1 MSNSKKVQD
10 YINKFKSNLGKY
22 LNASESKQVGYLI
35 IKFIKQRS
43 RSGKDI
49 NGQKFDGLS
58 GPYKD
63 YRQRYKKNLHETT
76 TPKKSNITATGQMLD
91 SMKSEGKAGQIVV
104 NGPSGRRAKELD
116 GKSRGGNNKDVARY
130 VTEQGREFFGLTTE
144 EKSRLIK
151 EVKKTILSNLKK

>member
-10 YINKFKSNLGKY
+10 YINKFKSNIGKY
-22 LNASESKQVGYLI
+22 FTSTDSLYYGNKVIE
-35 IKFIKQRS
+35 FIKRRS
-43 RSGKDI
+43 RSGKGL
-49 NGQKFDGLS
+49 NGQGFNDLS
-58 GPYKD
+58 GPYID
-63 YRQRYKKNLHETT
+63 YRQRYKNNLHETT
-76 TPKKSNITATGQMLD
+76 TPRKSNITATGQMLD
-91 SMKSEGKAGQIVV
+91 SMKAEGKAGQIVV